1 MGTVNITI
9 VGMKYLD
16 DVTDDDIKNIK
27 YGNIKFSSC
36 SFVAEPHNK
45 HDKNAIAFYNGKKR
59 IGYVSKDQTSQ
70 LQSIIKDRENYQI
83 VPGKK
88 DKFKKFPFN
97 YNNTNDS
104 TQVIYLWVQSHL
116 IK

>member
-1 MGTVNITI
+1 MGIVNITI

-16 DVTDDDIKNIK
+16 DVTDDEIKNIK

-36 SFVAEPHNK
+36 SFEAEPHNK

-70 LQSIIKDRENYQI
+70 LQSVINDRENYQI
-83 VPGKK
+83 VPGKR

-116 IK
+116 I

>member
-45 HDKNAIAFYNGKKR
+45 HDKNAIAFYNGKK
-59 IGYVSKDQTSQ
+59 GLVMSVK
-70 LQSIIKDRENYQI
+70 IK
-83 VPGKK
+83 
-88 DKFKKFPFN
+88 
-97 YNNTNDS
+97 
-104 TQVIYLWVQSHL
+104 HL
-116 IK
+116 NCRV